1 MSYTFGMPVR
11 VYRLTSHDLTLT
23 TLTGPTLDAVSLQLP
38 EGIYTT
44 CRTYDRN
51 HILGLSAHLQ
61 RLADSH
67 AALSRMRPLDFAAIR
82 SGLQTVIEREGLPA
96 IRLRITTPFDSEE
109 VFIGAE
115 PFQSFPAEYYTR
127 GVQCATTHLG
137 RGTPKAK
144 YTGFIAPS
152 RAAQAETDPDIHEML
167 MVDDA
172 GRILEGLSSNFFAVL
187 KGTLYTAGEGV
198 LEGVTRGVVLAEAPK
213 MLPVS
218 LTPIM
223 VADLPHAV
231 EAFITSSGR
240 EVMPVRQIDDA
251 VIEAGEPGPVTK
263 ELMARYRA
271 HVMKDAELP

>member
-1 MSYTFGMPVR
+1 MTVR
-11 VYRLTSHDLTLT
+11 VYLLTPSSLS
-23 TLTGPTLDAVSLQLP
+23 LTGVAAPTLDAASLRLP

-67 AALSRMRPLDFAAIR
+67 AALNRPRPIDLAAIR
-82 SGLQTVIEREGLPA
+82 AGLRTVIERENLPA
-96 IRLRITTPFDSEE
+96 IRLRLTTPFDSDH
-109 VFIGAE
+109 VYISVE
-115 PFQSFPAEYYTR
+115 PFQSFPPELYTR
-127 GVQCATTHLG
+127 GARCAATHLE

-152 RAAQAETDPDIHEML
+152 RAAKAEIDADVHEML
-167 MVDDA
+167 MVDDV

-187 KGTLYTAGEGV
+187 DGALRTAGEGV
-198 LEGVTRGVVLAEAPK
+198 LEGVTRGVVLAEAPNV
-213 MLPVS
+213 LPIS
-218 LTPIM
+218 LTPITI
-223 VADLPHAV
+223 ADLPRLS
-231 EAFITSSGR
+231 ESFITSSGR
-240 EVMPVRQIDDA
+240 EVMPVRRIDEV
-251 VIEAGEPGPVTK
+251 VIGSGEPGPATK